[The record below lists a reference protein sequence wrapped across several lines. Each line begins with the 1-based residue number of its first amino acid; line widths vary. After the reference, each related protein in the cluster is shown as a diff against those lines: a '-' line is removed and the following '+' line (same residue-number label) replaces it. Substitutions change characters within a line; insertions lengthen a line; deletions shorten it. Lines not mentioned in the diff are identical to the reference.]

1 MELTRRRIFIF
12 GVAVGLVLAVLSFD
26 ALAGEADR
34 GGELYL
40 QYCSACHGKDGRGD
54 GPVSPYLQLKPTDLT
69 RLKKEN
75 RGIYPLSKVMS
86 SIDGTRDVR
95 GHGDAKMPVWGEVF
109 EKEAEGKKYP
119 TLTSLLKVKVIAEY
133 ISALQR

>member
-1 MELTRRRIFIF
+1 MKHLITNGAFAWGIALI
-12 GVAVGLVLAVLSFD
+12 AVSRVVS
-26 ALAGEADR
+26 AGEPDQGR
-34 GGELYL
+34 ELYRK
-40 QYCSACHGKDGRGD
+40 YCASCHGAQGTGD
-54 GPVSPYLQLKPTDLT
+54 GPVSPHLKVKPTDLT

-75 RGIYPLSKVMS
+75 RGIYPLGKVMS

-109 EKEAEGKKYP
+109 EKEAEAKRYP

-133 ISALQR
+133 ISTLQR